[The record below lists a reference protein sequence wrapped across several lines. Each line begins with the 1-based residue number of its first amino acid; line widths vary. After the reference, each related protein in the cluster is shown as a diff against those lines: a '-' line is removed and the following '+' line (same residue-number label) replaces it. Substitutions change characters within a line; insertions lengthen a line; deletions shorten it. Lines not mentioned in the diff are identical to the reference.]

1 MLQERITT
9 MNTTVKQTSAWSCF
23 SLSRIRPVTN
33 RLLVLIA
40 AGWWHHSVVLH
51 LVITCGAAVMRH
63 QSATTFMTQ
72 FESFHHRGFTTD
84 ADFDFRFDRFQ
95 GDDAFEDNQRNEFR
109 IDGGRWHVSLHS
121 IMRRVFYFEDV
132 QRKQSLDSVAVKA
145 LITLSDR
152 SADL

>member
-95 GDDAFEDNQRNEFR
+95 GDDALKIIREMSS
-109 IDGGRWHVSLHS
+109 GSTSWRWHVSLHS
-121 IMRRVFYFEDV
+121 IIRRVFYFEDV
-132 QRKQSLDSVAVKA
+132 QRKQILDAVEVKA